1 MYLSKL
7 ILNPRS
13 RQANIDK
20 GNPYE
25 LHRSIML
32 AFPAYDHE
40 TERVLFRLDG
50 ERLGSLLVQSTIKPD
65 WSILKPSYLLE
76 IPQVKTFGEL
86 LFTPGQVFR
95 FRLRANPSKRH
106 PKSHKR
112 IGLYKEGERIKWLQR
127 KGEQHGFSIVK
138 NQIDMR
144 ATAWREF
151 NLASKQ
157 DHKKHRGTFNFVDF
171 DGLLI
176 VESPELL
183 NAAIQQ
189 GIGPAKGFG
198 CGLLSLARV

>member
-40 TERVLFRLDG
+40 AERILFRLDG
-50 ERLGSLLVQSTIKPD
+50 ERLDHLLVQSTIRPD
-65 WSILKPSYLLE
+65 WSALKQSYLLE
-76 IPQVKTFGEL
+76 NPLLKTFGEL
-86 LFTPGQVFR
+86 ALTNGQELR

-112 IGLYKEGERIKWLQR
+112 IGLYKEEERIKWLQR
-127 KGEQHGFSIVK
+127 KGEQHGFSLEPD
-138 NQIDMR
+138 QISLR
-144 ATAWREF
+144 ATLWREF
-151 NLASKQ
+151 NLPSKQ
-157 DHKKHRGTFNFVDF
+157 DNKKHRATFNFVDF
-171 DGLLI
+171 DGLLT
-176 VESPELL
+176 VEMPGLL

-189 GIGPAKGFG
+189 GIGPAKGLG
-198 CGLLSLARV
+198 CGLLSLAHI